1 MQNKK
6 SQRKDAFTLIELL
19 VVIAIIAILAGL
31 LLPALAKAKE
41 KAHSAVCISNLRQ
54 WNLMWRYYTDDNRGE
69 FSGKG
74 LASSAPRGDWV
85 VSLMGYYGKKP
96 ELLVCPSASR
106 KNQANVTGSGAVI
119 GEIPVPESTPDG
131 QIPTDYGGRT
141 TMHRFANAVRDPKTG
156 LRIYSSYGANDWIYN
171 EDQVIQ
177 SRPLDYYWRTFSAPK
192 KPTETPL
199 MADCMWRGGGPMA
212 QGNKDNPP
220 PASTPAGGVSSPGS
234 GYDSANYAMWRHG
247 KGINMV
253 FFDGSTRRV
262 RPKQVWRLKW
272 HQQYNENTAY
282 PTSPAWIK

>member
-1 MQNKK
+1 MRCMTT
-6 SQRKDAFTLIELL
+6 RKNAFTLIELL

-41 KAHSAVCISNLRQ
+41 KAHAIACTSNLKQ
-54 WNLMWRYYTDDNRGE
+54 WNLMWRYYTDDNRGY
-69 FSGKG
+69 FSGEG
-74 LASSAPRGDWV
+74 LTTGAPRGDWV

-106 KNQANVTGSGAVI
+106 KNQGAAPSSGNPAAEV
-119 GEIPVPESTPDG
+119 PVPDSTPDG
-131 QIPTDYGGRT
+131 QIPTEFGGPR
-141 TMHRFANAVRDPKTG
+141 TMHRFQNAVKDPKTG
-156 LRIYSSYGANDWIYN
+156 LKIYSSYGANDWIYN
-171 EDQVIQ
+171 ENEVVQ
-177 SRPLDYYWRTFSAPK
+177 SRPLEYYWRNFSSPR

-220 PASTPAGGVSSPGS
+220 AENPKGGASRGS
-234 GYDSANYAMWRHG
+234 GYDYANFAFWRHG

-262 RPKQVWRLKW
+262 RPKQIWRMKW
-272 HQQYNENTAY
+272 HKEYNETTAY
-282 PTSPAWIK
+282 PTTPSWLN